1 MSTIAYEAFWNTTF
15 GDRDAQQ
22 VVVDFDVKPARYS
35 AMSEWVCGCVEE
47 AIQQGAAPA
56 PVCHT
61 IQATEEL
68 RLAAAIVVLDGSDD
82 ARDADL
88 SAAMA
93 NYSRADDVSP
103 DHFDGGYE
111 RSRIAA
117 LLA

>member
-1 MSTIAYEAFWNTTF
+1 
-15 GDRDAQQ
+15 
-22 VVVDFDVKPARYS
+22 VVSIGGQESPRNH
-35 AMSEWVCGCVEE
+35 
-47 AIQQGAAPA
+47 GAEN
-56 PVCHT
+56 
-61 IQATEEL
+61 ATEEL

-88 SAAMA
+88 SAALA